1 MAELVVFFPLRL
13 VSFVKILGLF
23 VESKNFCIS
32 FVCLLSFVGGFLL
45 RERLFFRRFFVDVG
59 RLQGFLA
66 CG

>member
-32 FVCLLSFVGGFLL
+32 FGCMFSFGGSFLF

-59 RLQGFLA
+59 RLQEFHA
-66 CG
+66 CE

>member
-1 MAELVVFFPLRL
+1 MAELVVFFPFRL

-23 VESKNFCIS
+23 VESKNFCI
-32 FVCLLSFVGGFLL
+32 FFGGFLL

-59 RLQGFLA
+59 RLQEFLA